1 MHVLCVRNCV
11 LYFPQEFQEEECS
24 DLYIEER
31 EAELRVAQEE
41 KRKRQMAVPGILNP
55 HEMNE
60 EMQD

>member
-1 MHVLCVRNCV
+1 MNHSGIIL
-11 LYFPQEFQEEECS
+11 QEFQEEECA